1 MLEDGAADGGLA
13 GPHLAG
19 QLDET
24 LGLADAEKDVVE
36 RLAVPIAE
44 EQEARIGRDV
54 ERRLL
59 EAVEGIVHG
68 AAYIASGECPSGR
81 ARGPSFLPLRPQGT
95 CPHPTTRAAP
105 LPSRRP
111 EPPSP
116 SPRAAPAGCRRRR
129 ATW

>member
-24 LGLADAEKDVVE
+24 LSLADAEQDVVE

-81 ARGPSFLPLRPQGT
+81 LPPTTATRSPATDPGLRDGGLREATTAVSSAGT

-105 LPSRRP
+105 
-111 EPPSP
+111 
-116 SPRAAPAGCRRRR
+116 
-129 ATW
+129 